1 MYDVLEV
8 CRHIIKYCNLHGY
21 GVSNLKLQKLLY
33 FIQAYFLIASP
44 DKQPCFHEAIEAWD
58 FGPVVPEAYHE
69 FKQFGS
75 AYIPFKDFFLDYS
88 SENIFD
94 VKRVPFI
101 DNIISEV
108 DKTLIDAVIEKFKYY
123 TATDLV
129 RITHNQRPWQEAHAR
144 KYNREITKNSLK
156 EYFNGK

>member
-8 CRHIIKYCNLHGY
+8 CRHIIRYSNLHDY
-21 GVSNLKLQKLLY
+21 GVSNQKLQKLLY

-44 DKQPCFHEAIEAWD
+44 DKRPCFHEAIEAWD

-75 AYIPFKDFFLDYS
+75 MDIPFKDFFLDYS

-101 DNIISEV
+101 DNIISET

-129 RITHNQRPWQEAHAR
+129 KITHNQRPWQEANAR
-144 KYNREITKNSLK
+144 KYNREITKNSLR